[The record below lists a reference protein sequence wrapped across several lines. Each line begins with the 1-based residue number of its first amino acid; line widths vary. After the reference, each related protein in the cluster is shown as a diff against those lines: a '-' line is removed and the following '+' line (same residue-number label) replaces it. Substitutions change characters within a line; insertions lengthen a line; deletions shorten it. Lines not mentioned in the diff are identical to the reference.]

1 MSSRVV
7 IYEARCAEERTSL
20 GSLAGQGFDLVEC
33 LDARSVLEHVVQGHV
48 DALVFALCDDKG
60 QDLGLLRL
68 VRRAAPE
75 LPLVLLAKDD
85 SLSVRRELQ
94 YFNPIYYAVWP
105 PDPIELREAVCA
117 AVLKGSRPRT
127 APARR
132 AV

>member
-1 MSSRVV
+1 MLEQVV
-7 IYEARCAEERTSL
+7 K
-20 GSLAGQGFDLVEC
+20 GNVE
-33 LDARSVLEHVVQGHV
+33 
-48 DALVFALCDDKG
+48 ALVFALCDDKG

-105 PDPIELREAVCA
+105 VEPAELREAVIA
-117 AVLKGSRPRT
+117 AVHKGSRPRAT
-127 APARR
+127 NTRR

>member
-7 IYEARCAEERTSL
+7 VYEARCGEDRPSL
-20 GSLAGQGFDLVEC
+20 ASLAGQGFDLVDC
-33 LDARSVLEHVVQGHV
+33 ADARNVLEQVVQGHV

-60 QDLGLLRL
+60 QDLGVLRL
-68 VRRAAPE
+68 VRRAAPD

-85 SLSVRRELQ
+85 SLNVRRELQ
-94 YFNPIYYAVWP
+94 YFNPIFYAVWP
-105 PDPIELREAVCA
+105 PDSVELREAVCA
-117 AVLKGSRPRT
+117 AVLKGTRPKS

>member
-7 IYEARCAEERTSL
+7 IYEAHCAEGQPSQAI
-20 GSLAGQGFDLVEC
+20 LANQGFDLIEC
-33 LDARSVLEHVVQGHV
+33 ADARSVLEQVVQGHV

-75 LPLVLLAKDD
+75 LPLVLLAGDD
-85 SLSVRRELQ
+85 SLAVRRELQ
-94 YFNPIYYAVWP
+94 YFNPIFYAVWP
-105 PDPIELREAVCA
+105 PEPIELREAVCA
-117 AVLKGSRPRT
+117 AVLKGARPKST
-127 APARR
+127 PSRR

>member
-7 IYEARCAEERTSL
+7 IYEARCAEDRPL
-20 GSLAGQGFDLVEC
+20 VDSLAGQGFELVAC
-33 LDARSVLEHVVQGHV
+33 QDARSVLEQVVQGHV

-68 VRRAAPE
+68 VRRAAAD

-85 SLSVRRELQ
+85 SLAVRRELQ

-105 PDPIELREAVCA
+105 ADPVELREAVSA
-117 AVLKGSRPRT
+117 AILKASRPKT
-127 APARR
+127 TPARR